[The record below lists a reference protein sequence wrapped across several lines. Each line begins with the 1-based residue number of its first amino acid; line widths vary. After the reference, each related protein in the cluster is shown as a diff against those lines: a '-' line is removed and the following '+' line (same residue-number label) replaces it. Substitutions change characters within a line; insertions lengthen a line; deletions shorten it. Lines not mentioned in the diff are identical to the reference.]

1 MCHMAHHVPHP
12 PLPTG
17 FRRRFPLELSPDE
30 YQRLEDAARP
40 AGSKR
45 AALLLGLAALA
56 ETHEHQAA
64 LARAEGELGAA
75 RDEIAALTKSLAKAQ
90 LARSHADAA
99 AERSAATDRDAAQES
114 EEMLTEAR
122 KRVGRLEQSL
132 HSERRSHEDT
142 LDEVHALRAQVVDE
156 LHCPRCGTFAGHTD
170 WATQRAKDGALV
182 YHKPC
187 GYHRGGL
194 LEATSVLGRRMT
206 G

>member
-1 MCHMAHHVPHP
+1 MSHMAHHIPPP

-45 AALLLGLAALA
+45 AALLAGLAALTEA
-56 ETHEHQAA
+56 HEIRAA
-64 LARAEGELGAA
+64 LTRAEDQLATA
-75 RDEIAALTKSLAKAQ
+75 HTEIAALTTSLTKTDQ
-90 LARSHADAA
+90 ARAHAEAA
-99 AERSAATDRDAAQES
+99 ASTSTATDRKAAEQAEI
-114 EEMLTEAR
+114 ELAEAR
-122 KRVGRLEQSL
+122 KRIRKLEESL
-132 HSERRSHEDT
+132 RAERRSHEET
-142 LDEVHALRAQVVDE
+142 LDEVHALRARAVDE
-156 LHCPRCGTFAGHTD
+156 LHCPRCGKFAGHTD
-170 WATQRAKDGALV
+170 WAAQRTPDGILV

-194 LEATSVLGRRMT
+194 LETTSVLARRVT